1 MTVLTWLG
9 KNLRTY
15 LWALALSVSVWIAA
29 VTSADPDEARL
40 YPNPVKVEIVG
51 QDPGLVI
58 KTEIPET
65 VDVVLRAPRSV
76 WALLEADP
84 TSVRALLDLS
94 GLSNG
99 EHVRDLQIQVGVR
112 PVRIVSVIP
121 GDFDFT
127 LEPLASRT
135 MEVDLSLAGE
145 PAIGYQAGEPEL
157 DPEEVIVSGA
167 SSLVDSVNRVRLSV
181 SLAGVRESIDGSLPV
196 EPLDENGQRITGL
209 SVTPSSVHVSLPIS
223 QQGGYRDLAVKVD
236 VRGQPASGYRLTN
249 ITVFPPLVTVYA
261 TEPELVNSLP
271 GVLQTQP
278 LDISNVID
286 NTTTR
291 LGLNLPPGIS
301 VVGEQSVL
309 VQAGVAPIETSFTLP
324 DENIEIIGLTS
335 GMTVEFSPQ
344 SVDVIISG
352 PLPLLQTLTSRDVH
366 VTIDVTALLPG
377 TYRRTPEVD
386 IQVSDVAVESIQ
398 PSTIEVVLSKS
409 SSPTPTPRP

>member
-40 YPNPVKVEIVG
+40 YPIPVKVEIVG

-209 SVTPSSVHVSLPIS
+209 SVTPSSIHVSLPIS

>member
-65 VDVVLRAPRSV
+65 VEVVLRAPRSV
-76 WALLEADP
+76 WASLEADP

-112 PVRIVSVIP
+112 PVRIVSVLP
-121 GDFDFT
+121 GDVDFT

-135 MEVDLSLAGE
+135 LDISLSLAGE
-145 PAIGYQAGEPEL
+145 PAIGYQAGDPTLEPS
-157 DPEEVIVSGA
+157 EVIVSGA

-181 SLAGVRESIDGSLPV
+181 SLDGVRESIDGSLPI
-196 EPLDENGQRITGL
+196 EPLDEKGQRITGL
-209 SVTPSSVHVSLPIS
+209 SVTPASVHVSLPIS

-271 GVLQTQP
+271 GVLQTLP

-335 GMTVEFSPQ
+335 EMAVQFSPKT
-344 SVDVIISG
+344 VDVIISG
-352 PLPLLQTLTSRDVH
+352 PLPLLQTLSSRDVH
-366 VTIDVTALLPG
+366 VTIDVTGLLPG
-377 TYRRTPEVD
+377 TYRRTPDVE
-386 IQVSDVAVESIQ
+386 IQVADVAVESIQ
-398 PSTIEVVLSKS
+398 PSTIEVVLAKS
-409 SSPTPTPRP
+409 NSPTATPRP

>member
-58 KTEIPET
+58 KTQIPET
-65 VDVVLRAPRSV
+65 VEVVLRAPRSV
-76 WALLEADP
+76 WASLEADP

-99 EHVRDLQIQVGVR
+99 DHVRDLQIQVGVR

-157 DPEEVIVSGA
+157 DPAEVIVSG
-167 SSLVDSVNRVRLSV
+167 
-181 SLAGVRESIDGSLPV
+181 EPV
-196 EPLDENGQRITGL
+196 
-209 SVTPSSVHVSLPIS
+209 VC
-223 QQGGYRDLAVKVD
+223 
-236 VRGQPASGYRLTN
+236 
-249 ITVFPPLVTVYA
+249 
-261 TEPELVNSLP
+261 
-271 GVLQTQP
+271 
-278 LDISNVID
+278 
-286 NTTTR
+286 
-291 LGLNLPPGIS
+291 
-301 VVGEQSVL
+301 
-309 VQAGVAPIETSFTLP
+309 
-324 DENIEIIGLTS
+324 
-335 GMTVEFSPQ
+335 
-344 SVDVIISG
+344 
-352 PLPLLQTLTSRDVH
+352 
-366 VTIDVTALLPG
+366 
-377 TYRRTPEVD
+377 
-386 IQVSDVAVESIQ
+386 
-398 PSTIEVVLSKS
+398 
-409 SSPTPTPRP
+409 